1 MDTGVPRFYYVH
13 PIGVPARPVPSR
25 LTRCLSVLKIIGTGV
40 NRDGIG
46 TNRVTLWSNH
56 LSRYAP
62 VACRFTPVKSRR
74 SPGLYRNSCRCPHCL
89 RFAPGRP
96 GLSRS
101 SPDAI
106 TVSHVVAPVLPGF
119 DISHGSPWF
128 APVVLNILCHREG
141 SPVYPDFSWFA
152 TVLSRFV
159 TVRPGLPWFI
169 KPGRNGELNRD
180 SEDIS

>member
-1 MDTGVPRFYYVH
+1 M
-13 PIGVPARPVPSR
+13 
-25 LTRCLSVLKIIGTGV
+25 

-74 SPGLYRNSCRCPHCL
+74 SSGLYRNSGRCPHCL
-89 RFAPGRP
+89 RFGPGRP

-101 SPDAI
+101 SPDTI
-106 TVSHVVAPVLPGF
+106 TVSNIVAPVLPGF

-169 KPGRNGELNRD
+169 KPGRNG
-180 SEDIS
+180 DIS